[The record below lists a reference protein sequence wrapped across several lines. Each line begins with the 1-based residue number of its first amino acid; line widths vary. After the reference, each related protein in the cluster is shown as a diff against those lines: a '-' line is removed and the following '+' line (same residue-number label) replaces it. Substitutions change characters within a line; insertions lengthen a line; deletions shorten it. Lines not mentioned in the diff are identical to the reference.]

1 MGQGSY
7 TRRDQYRRGMIRDR
21 RRRHIRE
28 VENGIWNRGMFR
40 LVRFEYEEEPLLV
53 RRDQRAEACHLLQS
67 IMLVNVGEFEGAD
80 E

>member
-1 MGQGSY
+1 
-7 TRRDQYRRGMIRDR
+7 
-21 RRRHIRE
+21 
-28 VENGIWNRGMFR
+28 MFR